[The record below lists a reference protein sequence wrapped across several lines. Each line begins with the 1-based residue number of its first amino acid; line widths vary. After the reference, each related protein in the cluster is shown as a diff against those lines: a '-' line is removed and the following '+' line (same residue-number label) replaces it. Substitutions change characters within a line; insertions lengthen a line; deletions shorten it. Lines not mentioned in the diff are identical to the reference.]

1 MDLEAPKIVDTPHRE
16 YQLAPMPSVASS
28 LDKSSGV
35 RRVLSGILAANI
47 VVVVVKFGVGLDTNS
62 LAVFGDALQSSV
74 DAVNNLF
81 ALFVVRVAS
90 KAPDEDHPY
99 GHAKFET
106 LGALL
111 IALLLA
117 LSIFELVRGAV
128 ARLLMGAPPLNVS
141 SGALALLV
149 FTLAINVGVVWFE
162 TRAGRRLN
170 SDILLADALHTRT
183 DVFISLGVLTG
194 LALARAGLAW
204 ADPVLAIIVAV
215 LVGRAGYQ
223 ILRRSIP
230 SLVDE
235 RAFDQ
240 NTIQHEAEGV
250 EGVVSAYS
258 IRSRRAGDRKFAEL
272 TIAVDGRADVASA
285 HRIAD
290 HVEDRL
296 RVSLQLDEVTVH
308 VEPC

>member
-1 MDLEAPKIVDTPHRE
+1 
-16 YQLAPMPSVASS
+16 MPSGTNARKRSS
-28 LDKSSGV
+28 RVRGV
-35 RRVLSGILAANI
+35 LGGILVANI
-47 VVVVVKFGVGLDTNS
+47 IVVLVKFTVGIDTNS
-62 LAVFGDALQSSV
+62 LAVFGDALQSAV
-74 DAVNNLF
+74 DSANNLF
-81 ALFVVRVAS
+81 AIFVVRVAS

-128 ARLLMGAPPLNVS
+128 ARLLYGAPPLNVS
-141 SGALALLV
+141 GMALALLV
-149 FTLAINVGVVWFE
+149 FTLAVNIGVVWIE
-162 TRAGRRLN
+162 TRAGRRLQ
-170 SDILLADALHTRT
+170 SDLLLADALHTRT
-183 DVFISLGVLTG
+183 DVFITVGVLAG
-194 LALARAGLAW
+194 LALSRAGLAW
-204 ADPVLAIIVAV
+204 ADPALALIVAL

-230 SLVDE
+230 TLVDE

-240 NTIQHEAEGV
+240 ATIQREAE
-250 EGVVSAYS
+250 EISGVVSAYA
-258 IRSRRAGDRKFAEL
+258 IRSRHAGDRRFAEL
-272 TIAVDGRADVASA
+272 TIAVDGQSNVAHA

-290 HVEDRL
+290 QVEDRL
-296 RVSLQLDEVTVH
+296 RDRLQLDEVTVH

>member
-1 MDLEAPKIVDTPHRE
+1 
-16 YQLAPMPSVASS
+16 MPSLSDS
-28 LDKSSGV
+28 RQKSSGV
-35 RRVLSGILAANI
+35 GRILAGILVANI
-47 VVVVVKFGVGLDTNS
+47 VVVAVKLVVGLDTNS

-74 DAVNNLF
+74 DAANNIVGI
-81 ALFVVRVAS
+81 FVVRVAS

-128 ARLLMGAPPLNVS
+128 ARLIYGAPPLNVS
-141 SGALALLV
+141 GGALGLLV
-149 FTLAINVGVVWFE
+149 VTLVVNVWVVWFE
-162 TRAGRRLN
+162 TRAGRRLS
-170 SDILLADALHTRT
+170 SDLLLADALHTRT
-183 DVFISLGVLTG
+183 DLFTTLGVLGG

-204 ADPVLAIIVAV
+204 SDPAISLAVAV

-230 SLVDE
+230 TLVDE
-235 RAFDQ
+235 RASESAA
-240 NTIQHEAEGV
+240 IQREAEGV
-250 EGVVSAYS
+250 SGVVSAYS
-258 IRSRRAGDRKFAEL
+258 IRSRRGGDRRFAEL
-272 TIAVDGRADVASA
+272 TISVNGHADVASA

-290 HVEDRL
+290 QVEDRL
-296 RVSLQLDEVTVH
+296 RDNLQLDEVTVH

>member
-1 MDLEAPKIVDTPHRE
+1 
-16 YQLAPMPSVASS
+16 MPSAVDSR
-28 LDKSSGV
+28 DKMSGV
-35 RRVLSGILAANI
+35 RRVLVGILVANI
-47 VVVVVKFGVGLDTNS
+47 VVVTVKFVVALDTNA

-81 ALFVVRVAS
+81 GLAVVRLAS

-111 IALLLA
+111 IALLLS

-128 ARLLMGAPPLNVS
+128 ARLLIGAPPLNIS
-141 SGALALLV
+141 SGNLALLV
-149 FTLAINVGVVWFE
+149 FTLGVNVAVVWFE
-162 TRAGRRLN
+162 TRAGRRLQ
-170 SDILLADALHTRT
+170 SDLLLADALHTRT
-183 DVFISLGVLTG
+183 DVFITLGVLTG
-194 LALARAGLAW
+194 LALAKAGLAW
-204 ADPVLAIIVAV
+204 ADPALALAVAA

-230 SLVDE
+230 TLVDE

-240 NTIQHEAEGV
+240 ATIQREAEGV
-250 EGVVSAYS
+250 NGVVSAYS
-258 IRSRRAGDRKFAEL
+258 IRSRRAGDRRFAEV
-272 TIAVDGRADVASA
+272 TIAVDGDSNVASA

-290 HVEDRL
+290 QVEGRL
-296 RVSLQLDEVTVH
+296 RDSLQLDEVTVH

>member
-1 MDLEAPKIVDTPHRE
+1 ML
-16 YQLAPMPSVASS
+16 SVADSRE
-28 LDKSSGV
+28 KSSGV
-35 RRVLSGILAANI
+35 RRVLGGILAANI
-47 VVVVVKFGVGLDTNS
+47 VVVVLKFIVGVDTNS

-81 ALFVVRVAS
+81 ALFVVRMAS

-117 LSIFELVRGAV
+117 LSIFELVRGAI
-128 ARLLMGAPPLNVS
+128 ARLVTGVPTVNVS
-141 SGALALLV
+141 GTALALLV
-149 FTLAINVGVVWFE
+149 FTLAVNVGVVWIE

-170 SDILLADALHTRT
+170 SDLLLADALHTRT
-183 DVFISLGVLTG
+183 DVFITLGVLTG

-204 ADPVLAIIVAV
+204 ADPVLALCVAV
-215 LVGRAGYQ
+215 LAGRAGYQ

-230 SLVDE
+230 TLVDE

-240 NTIQHEAEGV
+240 ATIQREAEGV
-250 EGVVSAYS
+250 NGVISAYA
-258 IRSRRAGDRKFAEL
+258 IRSRRAGDRRFAEL
-272 TIAVDGRADVASA
+272 TIAVDGQANVASA

-290 HVEDRL
+290 LVEGRL
-296 RVSLQLDEVTVH
+296 RDSLQLDEVTVH

>member
-1 MDLEAPKIVDTPHRE
+1 
-16 YQLAPMPSVASS
+16 MPSVADSR
-28 LDKSSGV
+28 DKSSGV
-35 RRVLSGILAANI
+35 RRVLGGILAANI
-47 VVVVVKFGVGLDTNS
+47 VVVIVKFAVGVETNS

-81 ALFVVRVAS
+81 ALFVIRVAS
-90 KAPDEDHPY
+90 KGPDEDHPY

-117 LSIFELVRGAV
+117 LSIFELVRGAI
-128 ARLLMGAPPLNVS
+128 ARLVVGAPPLNVS
-141 SGALALLV
+141 SAALVLLV
-149 FTLAINVGVVWFE
+149 FTLVVNLGVVWFE

-170 SDILLADALHTRT
+170 SDLLLADALHTRT
-183 DVFISLGVLTG
+183 DVFITLGVLTG
-194 LALARAGLAW
+194 LALARAGMAW
-204 ADPVLAIIVAV
+204 ADPVLALMVAV

-240 NTIQHEAEGV
+240 ATIQRAAEEV
-250 EGVVSAYS
+250 RGVVSAYA
-258 IRSRRAGDRKFAEL
+258 IRSRRAGDHQFAEL
-272 TIAVDGRADVASA
+272 TISVDGAADVASA

-290 HVEDRL
+290 QVEDRL
-296 RVSLQLDEVTVH
+296 RETLRLDEVTVH

>member
-1 MDLEAPKIVDTPHRE
+1 
-16 YQLAPMPSVASS
+16 MPSGAKARE
-28 LDKSSGV
+28 KSAGV
-35 RRVLSGILAANI
+35 RRVLGGILVANI
-47 VVVVVKFGVGLDTNS
+47 VVVIVKFAVGVDTNS

-74 DAVNNLF
+74 DSANNLF
-81 ALFVVRVAS
+81 AIFVVRVAA

-128 ARLLMGAPPLNVS
+128 ARLFSGAPLLNVS
-141 SGALALLV
+141 GIALGLLV
-149 FTLAINVGVVWFE
+149 FTLVVNIGVVLIE
-162 TRAGRRLN
+162 TRAGRRLQ
-170 SDILLADALHTRT
+170 SDLLLADALHTRT
-183 DVFISLGVLTG
+183 DVFITIGVLAG
-194 LALARAGLAW
+194 LALSRAGLAW
-204 ADPVLAIIVAV
+204 ADPALALIVAV

-230 SLVDE
+230 TLVDE

-240 NTIQHEAEGV
+240 ATIQREAEGV
-250 EGVVSAYS
+250 SGVVSAYA
-258 IRSRRAGDRKFAEL
+258 IRSRRAGDRRFAEL
-272 TIAVDGRADVASA
+272 TIAVDGRSNVANA
-285 HRIAD
+285 HHIAD
-290 HVEDRL
+290 QVEDRL
-296 RVSLQLDEVTVH
+296 RERLQLDEVTVH

>member
-1 MDLEAPKIVDTPHRE
+1 
-16 YQLAPMPSVASS
+16 MPSGA
-28 LDKSSGV
+28 DTREKSSGV
-35 RRVLSGILAANI
+35 RRVLGGILLANL
-47 VVVVVKFGVGLDTNS
+47 VVVAIKFAVGLNTNS

-74 DAVNNLF
+74 DSANNFF
-81 ALFVVRVAS
+81 AIFVVRVAA

-117 LSIFELVRGAV
+117 LSIFELVRGAI
-128 ARLLMGAPPLNVS
+128 ARLVTGYPVVS
-141 SGALALLV
+141 VSTTALALLV
-149 FTLAINVGVVWFE
+149 FTLAVNVVVVWFE
-162 TRAGRRLN
+162 SRAGRRLG
-170 SDILLADALHTRT
+170 SDLLLADALHTRT
-183 DVFISLGVLTG
+183 DVFITLGVLAG
-194 LALARAGLAW
+194 LALARSGFAW
-204 ADPVLAIIVAV
+204 ADPALALIVAV

-230 SLVDE
+230 TLVDE

-240 NTIQHEAEGV
+240 ATIQREAEGV
-250 EGVVSAYS
+250 EGVVSAYA
-258 IRSRRAGDRKFAEL
+258 IRSRHAGDRRFAEL
-272 TIAVDGRADVASA
+272 TISVDGQKNVTSA

-290 HVEDRL
+290 QVEDRL
-296 RVSLQLDEVTVH
+296 RDNLQLDQVTVH

>member
-1 MDLEAPKIVDTPHRE
+1 
-16 YQLAPMPSVASS
+16 MPSVVDSR
-28 LDKSSGV
+28 DKSSGV
-35 RRVLSGILAANI
+35 RRVLVGILIANI
-47 VVVVVKFGVGLDTNS
+47 VVVVVKYVVALDTNA

-74 DAVNNLF
+74 DAVNNIF
-81 ALFVVRVAS
+81 ALAVVRLAS

-99 GHAKFET
+99 GHSKFET

-111 IALLLA
+111 IALLLS
-117 LSIFELVRGAV
+117 LSIFELVRGAI
-128 ARLLMGAPPLNVS
+128 ARLLMGAPPLNIS
-141 SGALALLV
+141 SGALILLV
-149 FTLAINVGVVWFE
+149 FTLAVNIGVVSFE
-162 TRAGRRLN
+162 TRAGRRLQ
-170 SDILLADALHTRT
+170 SDLLLADALHTRT
-183 DVFISLGVLTG
+183 DVFITLGVLTG

-204 ADPVLAIIVAV
+204 ADPALALAVAG

-240 NTIQHEAEGV
+240 ATIQREAEGV
-250 EGVVSAYS
+250 RGVVSAYA
-258 IRSRRAGDRKFAEL
+258 IRSRLAGDRRFAEL
-272 TIAVDGRADVASA
+272 TIAVDGDSNVASA

-290 HVEDRL
+290 QVEGRL
-296 RVSLQLDEVTVH
+296 RDSLHLDQVTVH